1 MQDLDLMLEVA
12 RMYYERD
19 MTQQKIADKIY
30 VSRSRVSRMIKKARA
45 LGLVEIIIKPSF
57 ENHVS
62 LEKMLMDRFGLKKI
76 LVAYSENSGIQEEFQ
91 GVCNMGASY
100 LAEILDNHSVLA
112 VSKGKTVATSV
123 ESLKPLRTCPD
134 MKVVQLTGT
143 LETASNPN
151 IDEMYI
157 AQRVA
162 TLLGCKLKRLLVP
175 YLVDDEESK
184 RVICKHGATMDVI
197 RQGREV
203 TTYISGVDTLLYWVD
218 HLDEKDVNALM
229 QQGAVG
235 CIWGYFFDQ
244 NGRIIDS
251 PLYDRMIIPERSLF
265 TTAETRICIAC
276 DRFKARA
283 LLGALRGGM
292 CNVLIT
298 SSKIASQL
306 LALDDNDER

>member
-1 MQDLDLMLEVA
+1 
-12 RMYYERD
+12 
-19 MTQQKIADKIY
+19 
-30 VSRSRVSRMIKKARA
+30 
-45 LGLVEIIIKPSF
+45 
-57 ENHVS
+57 
-62 LEKMLMDRFGLKKI
+62 MD
-76 LVAYSENSGIQEEFQ
+76 N
-91 GVCNMGASY
+91 
-100 LAEILDNHSVLA
+100 
-112 VSKGKTVATSV
+112 
-123 ESLKPLRTCPD
+123 
-134 MKVVQLTGT
+134 
-143 LETASNPN
+143 
-151 IDEMYI
+151 
-157 AQRVA
+157 
-162 TLLGCKLKRLLVP
+162 
-175 YLVDDEESK
+175 
-184 RVICKHGATMDVI
+184 
-197 RQGREV
+197 
-203 TTYISGVDTLLYWVD
+203 
-218 HLDEKDVNALM
+218 LDEKDVNALM